1 MQAQQID
8 QQQSDSELYVKARLD
23 FAQRCF
29 TSGQEL
35 NRNIDFKANFL
46 ITAVGLLTT
55 ALGVV
60 ASAALNINMQP
71 QIPWPDLLRTLGAV
85 SILAFLLM
93 AFSVTYSATRVY
105 QALPNMLHPDTEAPG
120 LMFPLT
126 VLSRFKVDGNVS
138 EEKYLDRL
146 SNATPQELLYDYS
159 NQIIEI
165 SNIYR
170 YKQAQINLSIKRFQ
184 WLSILWIISMLFLV
198 LIIVLSH
205 K

>member
-1 MQAQQID
+1 
-8 QQQSDSELYVKARLD
+8 
-23 FAQRCF
+23 
-29 TSGQEL
+29 L

-60 ASAALNINMQP
+60 ASMALDVNKTP
-71 QIPWPDLLRTLGAV
+71 AV
-85 SILAFLLM
+85 SDWLRIVGALSILLFLLM
-93 AFSVTYSATRVY
+93 AFDVTYEATRVY
-105 QALPNMLHPDTEAPG
+105 QALPNMLHPNSEAPG

-146 SNATPQELLYDYS
+146 SSATPQDLLYDYS

-170 YKQAQINLSIKRFQ
+170 FKQAQINLSIRRFQ
-184 WLSILWIISMLFLV
+184 WLSILWIISMLLLV
-198 LIIVLSH
+198 LIVVLSH

>member
-1 MQAQQID
+1 MQTKRIDQEQID
-8 QQQSDSELYVKARLD
+8 SEMYVKARLD
-23 FAQRCF
+23 FAQRIY

-46 ITAVGLLTT
+46 ITAVGILTT

-60 ASAALNINMQP
+60 AGAALNINMQP
-71 QIPWPDLLRTLGAV
+71 QIPWPDLLRTVGAV

-93 AFSVTYSATRVY
+93 AFTVTYTATRVY
-105 QALPNMLHPDTEAPG
+105 QALPNMLHPDSESPG

-126 VLSRFKVDGNVS
+126 VLRRFQVDGNIS

-146 SNATPQELLYDYS
+146 SRATPQELLYDYS
-159 NQIIEI
+159 NQILEI

-170 YKQAQINLSIKRFQ
+170 YKQAQINLSIRRFQ
-184 WLSILWIISMLFLV
+184 WLSILWIVSMLVMV